1 MKDMGRLKK
10 MKFVKYETKP
20 DWIKPYKNPIEY
32 AKGVHIS
39 ESTPFDI
46 MEDVCGLK
54 LNIGIMKDIGLYI
67 YYNTDRDVIC
77 CNICEALVG
86 TRQYYNAD
94 DVILQ
99 GKLLEKNNYYGL
111 PTKFLAE
118 NMFIDG
124 VELTTLDMMYLLREY
139 NIECLPI
146 LSLNHKVDINEI
158 KEFKKKSMLA
168 NVEPHGIICK
178 NRQKELSFLF

>member
-1 MKDMGRLKK
+1 MN
-10 MKFVKYETKP
+10 FIEYEERP
-20 DWIKPYKNPIEY
+20 DWLIPYRKPLEY
-32 AKGVHIS
+32 AKGVHLPDN
-39 ESTPFDI
+39 TPFD
-46 MEDVCGLK
+46 MFENVCGLRLNCGIIK
-54 LNIGIMKDIGLYI
+54 SITLNIYH
-67 YYNTDRDVIC
+67 NTDRDLVFH
-77 CNICEALVG
+77 NIVNALVG
-86 TRQYYNAD
+86 TRQYYNAEE
-94 DVILQ
+94 VILQ
-99 GKLLEKNNYYGL
+99 GKVLEKDNYYCL

-124 VELTTLDMMYLLREY
+124 IELNTKEMIYLLREY

-146 LSLNHKVDINEI
+146 LSLNNKVNINEI

>member
-1 MKDMGRLKK
+1 M
-10 MKFVKYETKP
+10 
-20 DWIKPYKNPIEY
+20 EY
-32 AKGVHIS
+32 
-39 ESTPFDI
+39 
-46 MEDVCGLK
+46 VCGLK

-67 YYNTDRDVIC
+67 YYNIDRDVIC
-77 CNICEALVG
+77 RNISEALVG

-94 DVILQ
+94 EVILQ
-99 GKLLEKNNYYGL
+99 GKLLEKDNFYGL

-124 VELTTLDMMYLLREY
+124 VELATLDMMYLLREY

-146 LSLNHKVDINEI
+146 LSLNHKVNITEM

-168 NVEPHGIICK
+168 NVEPAGIICK